1 MHKPTLAAV
10 LLVVALS
17 ACSGDDD
24 DDPTTRPTTEV
35 SDPPSVTTE
44 PVDPTDPTDSPTTT
58 DPTTTTN
65 TSTTT
70 STTVPT
76 PTVEEQIAA
85 DYQLI
90 YDGYWACLRAPLNCD
105 LSWLVPGSES
115 ATGDEQHDAGPRRPR
130 PLCRRGGS
138 RLLRDRV
145 DHRRPD
151 GTTAEVV
158 SCWSSDR
165 RVVWPTRRRLTP
177 SRPRQPGDPRQQ
189 HSRQRPSD
197 VIGLRAR
204 GRSLASGDVRHVRRR
219 QRDENQCAPEA

>member
-17 ACSGDDD
+17 ACSGGDDD
-24 DDPTTRPTTEV
+24 ASDDPTTTDV
-35 SDPPSVTTE
+35 SDPPPVTTE
-44 PVDPTDPTDSPTTT
+44 AVEPTDPTDSPTTT

-105 LSWLVPGSES
+105 LSWLVPGSGSEQAMISTMQALADRGRYVGEEDPGYYVIES
-115 ATGDEQHDAGPRRPR
+115 ITVGA
-130 PLCRRGGS
+130 
-138 RLLRDRV
+138 
-145 DHRRPD
+145 D

-158 SCWSSDR
+158 SCWSSTACLYGPPVDPSSPGRLRTIQPPSPTTPRAAARQLDR
-165 RVVWPTRRRLTP
+165 
-177 SRPRQPGDPRQQ
+177 
-189 HSRQRPSD
+189 
-197 VIGLRAR
+197 LRSSTVA
-204 GRSLASGDVRHVRRR
+204 G
-219 QRDENQCAPEA
+219 

>member
-17 ACSGDDD
+17 ACSGGDDD
-24 DDPTTRPTTEV
+24 ASDDPATTEA
-35 SDPPSVTTE
+35 SIPPPSVTTE
-44 PVDPTDPTDSPTTT
+44 PVTPTEPTASPTTT

-105 LSWLVPGSES
+105 TSWEVAGTASAMAMQATMQALADRGRYVGEEDPGYYVIES
-115 ATGDEQHDAGPRRPR
+115 ITVG
-130 PLCRRGGS
+130 
-138 RLLRDRV
+138 
-145 DHRRPD
+145 PD

-158 SCWSSDR
+158 SCWWSDR
-165 RVVWPTRRRLTP
+165 CAV
-177 SRPRQPGDPRQQ
+177 RP
-189 HSRQRPSD
+189 
-197 VIGLRAR
+197 AR
-204 GRSLASGDVRHVRRR
+204 
-219 QRDENQCAPEA
+219 